1 MAVILAPQ
9 HACLQGENI
18 MSDLTDSHP
27 NRLHVKVILRVKPQ
41 YCEEFERELM
51 AIRNK
56 CVADKECLEFHVE
69 RRSDDLTI
77 YLLIETW
84 SGQDYFEKVQL
95 NRDYYPPYFA
105 KIDHMMASPREFH
118 YWTRVATY
126 TAA

>member
-1 MAVILAPQ
+1 
-9 HACLQGENI
+9 
-18 MSDLTDSHP
+18 MSDLTHSPP
-27 NRLHVKVILRVKPQ
+27 NPLHVKVILRVKPQ

-51 AIRNK
+51 AIRNE

-84 SGQDYFEKVQL
+84 SDRDYFEKVQL

-105 KIDHMMASPREFH
+105 KIDHMMAAPRELH
-118 YWTRVATY
+118 YWTRVASY